1 MRQWFVNGGS
11 LLGDLVIATTAFAL
25 ACATIAVAQA
35 TGWYPIGPENY
46 FLISFIGA
54 AAWPLSRKFPRAALV
69 LVVAW
74 YAWPGGWGDILE
86 LRLLPLILIAGRAAA
101 RGTSMIFVGV
111 LTATGLVFALVPW
124 EASAALESAFRGSL
138 GEYFLYFAGPL
149 DPSRR
154 ILAALVV
161 IAVVALSRALYLHR
175 STAELLKQRNAQLV
189 ELRAADRERVADQVR
204 ASIARDIHDV
214 VAHHVTAMVIG
225 AQAADRVA
233 DSDPTQLRSS
243 VRMIANEGSEA
254 LAAMRRVVR
263 MLRDRE
269 RPDAP
274 VSLLAD
280 GVGPIADRVRAVGI
294 DVEVQ
299 IDEFLL
305 PEFLQAGALRIVQE
319 ALTNVMRHS
328 GARRVVVTA
337 HLVGEE
343 LHLLIRD
350 DGTGRAAAAHEN
362 GFGLIGMHERARAL
376 HGTLTAGPHV
386 DGGWEVR
393 AALPLSEQRVSL

>member
-1 MRQWFVNGGS
+1 MRKWFANGGS
-11 LLGDLVIATTAFAL
+11 LAGDLVIATAAFAL
-25 ACATIAVAQA
+25 ASATIAGARAV
-35 TGWYPIGPENY
+35 GWYPANPENY
-46 FLISFIGA
+46 LLISLIGA
-54 AAWPLSRKFPRAALV
+54 VAWPLSRKFPRTTLV

-74 YAWPGGWGDILE
+74 YTSPDGWYDILE
-86 LRLLPLILIAGRAAA
+86 LRLLPLVLIAGRAAA
-101 RGTSMIFVGV
+101 RGVSIVFVGV
-111 LTATGLVFALVPW
+111 LTVTGLVFALIPW
-124 EASAALESAFRGSL
+124 EISALIEATIRGWLDESYDFIV
-138 GEYFLYFAGPL
+138 P

-175 STAELLKQRNAQLV
+175 ATAEILRQRNEQLV

-233 DSDPTQLRSS
+233 DNDPTQLRSS
-243 VRMIANEGSEA
+243 VRTIANEGSEA

-274 VSLLAD
+274 VSLFAD
-280 GVGPIADRVRAVGI
+280 SVRTFADRVRAIGI
-294 DVEVQ
+294 DVDLQ
-299 IDEFLL
+299 IEEFLL
-305 PEFLQAGALRIVQE
+305 PEFVQAGALRIVQE

-328 GARRVVVTA
+328 GARRAVVHA

-350 DGTGRAAAAHEN
+350 DGTARPSPTQEN
-362 GFGLIGMHERARAL
+362 GFGLIGMHERALAL
-376 HGTLTAGPHV
+376 QGTLTAGPHV

-393 AALPLSEQRVSL
+393 AALPLSDQWISR

>member
-1 MRQWFVNGGS
+1 MRKWFANGGS
-11 LLGDLVIATTAFAL
+11 LAGDLVIATAAFAL
-25 ACATIAVAQA
+25 ASATIAGARAV
-35 TGWYPIGPENY
+35 GWYPANPENY
-46 FLISFIGA
+46 LLISLIGTV
-54 AAWPLSRKFPRAALV
+54 AWPLSRKFPRTTLV

-74 YAWPGGWGDILE
+74 YTCPDGWYDILE
-86 LRLLPLILIAGRAAA
+86 LRLLPLVLIAGRAAA
-101 RGTSMIFVGV
+101 RGVSIVFVGV
-111 LTATGLVFALVPW
+111 LTVTGLAFALIPW
-124 EASAALESAFRGSL
+124 EISALIEATIRGWLDESYDFIV
-138 GEYFLYFAGPL
+138 P

-175 STAELLKQRNAQLV
+175 ATAEILRQRNEQLV

-233 DSDPTQLRSS
+233 DNDPTQLRSS
-243 VRMIANEGSEA
+243 VRTIANEGSEA

-274 VSLLAD
+274 VSLFAD
-280 GVGPIADRVRAVGI
+280 SVRTFADRVRAIGI
-294 DVEVQ
+294 DVDLQ
-299 IDEFLL
+299 IEEFLL
-305 PEFLQAGALRIVQE
+305 PEFVQAGALRIVQE

-328 GARRVVVTA
+328 GARSAVVHA

-350 DGTGRAAAAHEN
+350 DGTARPSPTQEN
-362 GFGLIGMHERARAL
+362 GFGLIGMHERALAL
-376 HGTLTAGPHV
+376 QGTLTAGPHV

-393 AALPLSEQRVSL
+393 AALPLSDQWISR

>member
-1 MRQWFVNGGS
+1 MRKWFANGGS
-11 LLGDLVIATTAFAL
+11 LAGDLVIATAAFAL
-25 ACATIAVAQA
+25 ASATIAGARAV
-35 TGWYPIGPENY
+35 GWYPANPENY
-46 FLISFIGA
+46 LLISLIGA
-54 AAWPLSRKFPRAALV
+54 VAWPLSRKFPRTTLV

-74 YAWPGGWGDILE
+74 YTCPDGWYDILE
-86 LRLLPLILIAGRAAA
+86 LRLLPLVLIAGRAAA
-101 RGTSMIFVGV
+101 RGVSIVFVGV
-111 LTATGLVFALVPW
+111 LTVTGLAFALIPW
-124 EASAALESAFRGSL
+124 EISALIEATIRGWLDESYDFIV
-138 GEYFLYFAGPL
+138 P

-175 STAELLKQRNAQLV
+175 ATAEILRQRNEQLV

-233 DSDPTQLRSS
+233 DNDPTQLRSS
-243 VRMIANEGSEA
+243 VRTIANEGSEA

-274 VSLLAD
+274 VSLFAD
-280 GVGPIADRVRAVGI
+280 SVRTFADRVRAIGI
-294 DVEVQ
+294 DVDLQ
-299 IDEFLL
+299 IEEFLL
-305 PEFLQAGALRIVQE
+305 PEFVQAGALRIVQE

-328 GARRVVVTA
+328 GARNAVVHA

-350 DGTGRAAAAHEN
+350 DGTARPSPTQEN
-362 GFGLIGMHERARAL
+362 GFGLIGMHERALAL
-376 HGTLTAGPHV
+376 QGTLTAGPRV
-386 DGGWEVR
+386 DGGWGVR
-393 AALPLSEQRVSL
+393 AALPLSDQWISR

>member
-1 MRQWFVNGGS
+1 MRQWFGNGGS
-11 LLGDLVIATTAFAL
+11 IAGDLVISATAL
-25 ACATIAVAQA
+25 ALASATIAGARA
-35 TGWYPIGPENY
+35 LGWYPVSPENY
-46 FLISFIGA
+46 LLISLIGA
-54 AAWPLSRKFPRAALV
+54 VAWPLSRKFPRATLV

-74 YAWPGGWGDILE
+74 YAWPGGWSDILE
-86 LRLLPLILIAGRAAA
+86 LRLLPLMLIAGRAAA
-101 RGTSMIFVGV
+101 RGASIVFVGV
-111 LTATGLVFALVPW
+111 LTVTGLVFALIPW
-124 EASAALESAFRGSL
+124 ELSFVIEAMIRGSL
-138 GEYFLYFAGPL
+138 DQYVYFVVP

-175 STAELLKQRNAQLV
+175 STAEILRQRNEQLV
-189 ELRAADRERVADQVR
+189 ELRAADRERIADQVR

-243 VRMIANEGSEA
+243 VRTIANEGSEA

-263 MLRDRE
+263 MLRDRD

-274 VSLLAD
+274 VSLFAD
-280 GVGPIADRVRAVGI
+280 SVKTIADRVRAIGI
-294 DVEVQ
+294 DVELQ
-299 IDEFLL
+299 IDDFLL
-305 PEFLQAGALRIVQE
+305 PEFVQAGALRIVQE

-328 GARRVVVTA
+328 GARRAVVTA
-337 HLVGEE
+337 HLVEEE

-350 DGTGRAAAAHEN
+350 DGTGKAAAAEEN
-362 GFGLIGMHERARAL
+362 GFGLIGMHERALAL
-376 HGTLTAGPHV
+376 QGTLAAGPRV

-393 AALPLSEQRVSL
+393 ASLPLSDQWISL

>member
-1 MRQWFVNGGS
+1 MRKWFANGGS
-11 LLGDLVIATTAFAL
+11 LAGDLVIAATAFAL
-25 ACATIAVAQA
+25 ASAVIAGARAV
-35 TGWYPIGPENY
+35 GWYPISPENY
-46 FLISFIGA
+46 LLISLIGA
-54 AAWPLSRKFPRAALV
+54 VAWPLSRKFPRGTLV

-74 YAWPGGWGDILE
+74 YAWPDGWGDILE
-86 LRLLPLILIAGRAAA
+86 LRLLPLVLIAGRAAA
-101 RGTSMIFVGV
+101 RGTSIVFVGV
-111 LTATGLVFALVPW
+111 LTVTGLAFALVPW
-124 EASAALESAFRGSL
+124 ELSALLEATIRGRL
-138 GEYFLYFAGPL
+138 DEYYDFIVP

-175 STAELLKQRNAQLV
+175 TTAEILRQRNEQLV

-243 VRMIANEGSEA
+243 VRTIANEGSEA

-274 VSLLAD
+274 VSLFAD
-280 GVGPIADRVRAVGI
+280 SVRTLADRVRAIGI
-294 DVEVQ
+294 DVDLQ
-299 IDEFLL
+299 IEEFLL
-305 PEFLQAGALRIVQE
+305 PEFVQAGALRIVQE

-328 GARRVVVTA
+328 GARRAVVQA
-337 HLVGEE
+337 HLVGDE

-350 DGTGRAAAAHEN
+350 DGTEPPAHTQEN
-362 GFGLIGMHERARAL
+362 GFGLIGMHERALAL
-376 HGTLTAGPHV
+376 QGTLTAGPHV

-393 AALPLSEQRVSL
+393 AALPLSDQWISL

>member
-1 MRQWFVNGGS
+1 MRKWFANGGS
-11 LLGDLVIATTAFAL
+11 LAGDLVIAATAFAL
-25 ACATIAVAQA
+25 ASAVIAGARAV
-35 TGWYPIGPENY
+35 GWYPISPENY
-46 FLISFIGA
+46 LLISLIGA
-54 AAWPLSRKFPRAALV
+54 VAWPLSRKFPRGTLV

-74 YAWPGGWGDILE
+74 YAWPDGWGDILE
-86 LRLLPLILIAGRAAA
+86 LRLLPLVLIAGRAAA
-101 RGTSMIFVGV
+101 RGTSIVFVGV
-111 LTATGLVFALVPW
+111 LTVTGLAFALVPW
-124 EASAALESAFRGSL
+124 ELSALLEATIRGRL
-138 GEYFLYFAGPL
+138 DEYYDFIVP

-175 STAELLKQRNAQLV
+175 ATAEILRQRNEQLV

-243 VRMIANEGSEA
+243 VRTIANEGSEA

-274 VSLLAD
+274 VSLFAD
-280 GVGPIADRVRAVGI
+280 SVRTLADRVRAIGI
-294 DVEVQ
+294 DVDLQ
-299 IDEFLL
+299 IEEFLL
-305 PEFLQAGALRIVQE
+305 PEFVQAGALRIVQE

-328 GARRVVVTA
+328 GARRAVVQA
-337 HLVGEE
+337 HLVGDE

-350 DGTGRAAAAHEN
+350 DGTEPPAPTQEN
-362 GFGLIGMHERARAL
+362 GFGLIGMHERALAL
-376 HGTLTAGPHV
+376 QGTLTAGPHV

-393 AALPLSEQRVSL
+393 AALPLSDQWISL

>member
-1 MRQWFVNGGS
+1 MRKWFANGGS
-11 LLGDLVIATTAFAL
+11 LAGDLVIATAAFAL
-25 ACATIAVAQA
+25 ASATIAGARAV
-35 TGWYPIGPENY
+35 GWYPANPENY
-46 FLISFIGA
+46 LLISLIGA
-54 AAWPLSRKFPRAALV
+54 VAWPLSRKFPRTTLV

-74 YAWPGGWGDILE
+74 YTCPDGWYDILE
-86 LRLLPLILIAGRAAA
+86 LRLLPLVLIAGRAAA
-101 RGTSMIFVGV
+101 RGVSIVFVGV
-111 LTATGLVFALVPW
+111 LTVTGLAFALIPW
-124 EASAALESAFRGSL
+124 EISALIEATIRGWLDESYDFIV
-138 GEYFLYFAGPL
+138 P

-175 STAELLKQRNAQLV
+175 ATAEILRQRNEQLV

-233 DSDPTQLRSS
+233 DNDPTQLRSS
-243 VRMIANEGSEA
+243 VRTIANEGSEA

-274 VSLLAD
+274 VSLFAD
-280 GVGPIADRVRAVGI
+280 SVRTFADRVRAIGI
-294 DVEVQ
+294 DVDLQ
-299 IDEFLL
+299 IEEFLL
-305 PEFLQAGALRIVQE
+305 PEFVQAGALRIVQE

-328 GARRVVVTA
+328 GARSAVVHA

-350 DGTGRAAAAHEN
+350 DGTARPSPTQEN
-362 GFGLIGMHERARAL
+362 GFGLIGMHERALAL
-376 HGTLTAGPHV
+376 QGTLTAGPHV

-393 AALPLSEQRVSL
+393 AALPLSDQWISR

>member
-1 MRQWFVNGGS
+1 MRKWFANGGS
-11 LLGDLVIATTAFAL
+11 LAGDLVIATAAFAL
-25 ACATIAVAQA
+25 ASATIAGARAV
-35 TGWYPIGPENY
+35 GWYPANPENY
-46 FLISFIGA
+46 VLISLIGA
-54 AAWPLSRKFPRAALV
+54 VAWPLSRKFPRTTLV

-74 YAWPGGWGDILE
+74 YTCPDGWYDILE
-86 LRLLPLILIAGRAAA
+86 LRLLPLVLIAGRAAA
-101 RGTSMIFVGV
+101 RGVSIVFVGV
-111 LTATGLVFALVPW
+111 LTVTGLAFALIPW
-124 EASAALESAFRGSL
+124 EISALIEATIRGWLDESYDFIV
-138 GEYFLYFAGPL
+138 P

-175 STAELLKQRNAQLV
+175 ATAEILRQRNEQLV

-233 DSDPTQLRSS
+233 DNDPTQLRSS
-243 VRMIANEGSEA
+243 VRTIANEGSEA

-274 VSLLAD
+274 VSLFAD
-280 GVGPIADRVRAVGI
+280 SVRTFADRVRAIGI
-294 DVEVQ
+294 DVDLQ
-299 IDEFLL
+299 IEEFLL
-305 PEFLQAGALRIVQE
+305 PEFVQAGALRIVQE

-328 GARRVVVTA
+328 GARNAVVYA

-350 DGTGRAAAAHEN
+350 DGTARPSPTQEN
-362 GFGLIGMHERARAL
+362 GFGLIGMHERALAL
-376 HGTLTAGPHV
+376 QGTLTAGPHV

-393 AALPLSEQRVSL
+393 AALPLSDQWISR